1 MKKVYIVKKDS
12 LKTGLL
18 GMYVKVQSVNDF
30 GFPSV
35 RVIGTKLEK
44 TVNYNDL
51 EDVTGEYYT
60 KSAEIG
66 SCLFLGVGFTI
77 CLGTN
82 IHNEGNW
89 MASVACAILGF
100 TFLTIAKIINE

>member
-18 GMYVKVQSVNDF
+18 GQYVKVQFVNEF
-30 GFPSV
+30 GFPSI
-35 RVIGTKLEK
+35 RVIGTKIEK
-44 TVNYNDL
+44 VVNYDDL

-77 CLGTN
+77 CLGAN
-82 IHNEGNW
+82 IYNDGNW
-89 MASVACAILGF
+89 MANVACAILGF
-100 TFLTIAKIINE
+100 IFLTIAKIINE